1 MNEDIDYSLCDLIV
15 ILSSTFYMEDK
26 NAKSGK
32 KYINEVIRYCPIMQ
46 KQGFWVGLTKFELN
60 QEIQQQKNEEETLT
74 EDNITVEKL
83 NNSIIAKLM
92 SITYNIMQFIN
103 DSALFNK
110 VVYDIFKY
118 CKINQENKAMIVQM
132 MEQQIKADNL
142 THIQL
147 DKDLILGDY

>member
-1 MNEDIDYSLCDLIV
+1 MDDE
-15 ILSSTFYMEDK
+15 

-32 KYINEVIRYCPIMQ
+32 KYINEVIRNCPIMQ

-60 QEIQQQKNEEETLT
+60 EEIQQQKTEEETLK
-74 EDNITVEKL
+74 EDNISAEKL
-83 NNSIIAKLM
+83 NNSVIAKLM

-132 MEQQIKADNL
+132 MEQQIKTDNL